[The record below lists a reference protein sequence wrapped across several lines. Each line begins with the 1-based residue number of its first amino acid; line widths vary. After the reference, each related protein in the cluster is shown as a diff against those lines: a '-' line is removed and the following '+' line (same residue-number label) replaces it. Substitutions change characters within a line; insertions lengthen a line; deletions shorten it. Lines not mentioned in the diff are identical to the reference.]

1 MFALLLW
8 SGKRPEFRK
17 RIQKP
22 FGKDKATNLSLSDK
36 WSWFDQEGFDNEGS
50 ESEESDEKGLEPR
63 KYNRIISKSLLN
75 KFTVFFALG
84 LQGMP
89 QRFENI

>member
-1 MFALLLW
+1 MLCCYGAEKDQSL
-8 SGKRPEFRK
+8 GK

-22 FGKDKATNLSLSDK
+22 FGIDKATNLALSDK
-36 WSWFDQEGFDNEGS
+36 GSWFDQEGFDNEGS

-63 KYNRIISKSLLN
+63 KYNPIISKSLLK